1 MAKVLIMKVLLFL
14 SLLISGC
21 TVAYAQPPEYFVD
34 TWYLHS
40 FTFED
45 SKVEI
50 SDLEIPEGPTLIIED
65 DFSLHGTAFCNDYS
79 GFYEYIANDPFG
91 VDDNFI
97 PRNVVRDT
105 QNCGDMEGM
114 ETYFFIPFVEE
125 KTADIY
131 VINAQGNEK
140 WIVLAYFSNYGYQ
153 EYKNFPALKVKE
165 VAIKDFIVFPNPV
178 HDILKFQSA
187 VNHFDTFIITDIN
200 GRIVLSL
207 EKPVSNEIDVSELQS
222 GMYFLN
228 FQSSEG
234 NTIKKF
240 IKI

>member
-1 MAKVLIMKVLLFL
+1 MKNLLLLFM
-14 SLLISGC
+14 LIFGC
-21 TVAYAQPPEYFVD
+21 TGAYAQPPEYFVD

-50 SDLEIPEGPTLIIED
+50 SDLEIPQGPTLIIED

-79 GFYEYIANDPFG
+79 GFYEYIDNDPFG

-153 EYKNFPALKVKE
+153 EYKNFPALGVKGKSL
-165 VAIKDFIVFPNPV
+165 KDFLIFPNPV
-178 HDILKFQSA
+178 REILTLQSA
-187 VNHFDTFIITDIN
+187 TGPFDSVIITDIN
-200 GRIVLSL
+200 GRTVLSL
-207 EKPVSNEIDVSELQS
+207 EKQIPNEIDVSILKS

-228 FQSSEG
+228 AQSSEG
-234 NTIKKF
+234 NAIKKF

>member
-1 MAKVLIMKVLLFL
+1 MKNLLLLFM
-14 SLLISGC
+14 LIFGC
-21 TVAYAQPPEYFVD
+21 TGAYAQPPEYFVD

-50 SDLEIPEGPTLIIED
+50 SDLEIPQGPTLIIED

-79 GFYEYIANDPFG
+79 GFYEYIDNDPFG

-153 EYKNFPALKVKE
+153 EYKNFPALGVKGKSL
-165 VAIKDFIVFPNPV
+165 KDFLIFPNPV
-178 HDILKFQSA
+178 REILTLQSA
-187 VNHFDTFIITDIN
+187 TGPFDSVIITDIN
-200 GRIVLSL
+200 GRTVLSL
-207 EKPVSNEIDVSELQS
+207 EKQIPNEIDVSILKS

-228 FQSSEG
+228 VQSSEG
-234 NTIKKF
+234 NAIKKF

>member
-1 MAKVLIMKVLLFL
+1 MKNLLLLFM
-14 SLLISGC
+14 LIFGC
-21 TVAYAQPPEYFVD
+21 TGAYAQPPEYFVD

-40 FTFED
+40 FTFEN
-45 SKVEI
+45 STVTI

-79 GFYEYIANDPFG
+79 GFYEYIDNDPFG

-114 ETYFFIPFVEE
+114 EAYFFIPFVEE

-140 WIVLAYFSNYGYQ
+140 WIVLAYYSGYGYQ
-153 EYKNFPALKVKE
+153 EYKNFPALGVKGKSL
-165 VAIKDFIVFPNPV
+165 KDFLIFPNPV
-178 HDILKFQSA
+178 HDKLKFQSA
-187 VNHFDTFIITDIN
+187 INHFDAVVITDIN
-200 GRIVLSL
+200 GRTVLSL
-207 EKPVSNEIDVSELQS
+207 EKQIPNEIDVSILKS

-228 FQSSEG
+228 IQSSDG
-234 NTIKKF
+234 NAIKKF